1 MGQTLT
7 IWHFLQPVAAVLV
20 ELGHQLADDAQVIE
34 GGLDAVVGAAAAGD
48 LELVGQLDAVVAQVE
63 PLVDLL
69 AEGEGVIEAVLA
81 GGALAGDHGPDQGAG
96 TAGNQ
101 TGLGDELLKR
111 GNIVIVDAPDLHGQT
126 GGELHVAVAE
136 LLGGFGDDGGLLGG
150 DLAVDGDDAGVKEV
164 GSLVVFRKPISLD
177 AA

>member
-1 MGQTLT
+1 
-7 IWHFLQPVAAVLV
+7 
-20 ELGHQLADDAQVIE
+20 
-34 GGLDAVVGAAAAGD
+34 
-48 LELVGQLDAVVAQVE
+48 
-63 PLVDLL
+63 
-69 AEGEGVIEAVLA
+69 
-81 GGALAGDHGPDQGAG
+81 QGAG

-164 GSLVVFRKPISLD
+164 GSLVVQEAHSLD
-177 AA
+177 ALDLQRTDGAGHSLFSP